1 MSKFALLFLAI
12 FFGGITAAFF
22 YSATGAFVLYE
33 LVYFFNPD
41 NRWWSASIPGLR
53 YSLISVMVMMMA
65 LAINYRRLGSKSP
78 WLDQPVFKWMVAI
91 LCMYYVMYIHALD
104 IQSHDRFTFEFTK
117 LVIIMLIAYKLIH
130 SERALDAVLWGYLIG
145 ATYLGYLTT
154 VTGRN
159 SGNRVEGIGLVDA
172 PDSNGAAATLVP
184 AATLLMY
191 YFWKGNKKVKLLC
204 CISGAFIAN
213 GLVLINSRGSFL
225 GAVVGVVFYLCY
237 MLFSRYQKEGQRATA
252 IMTLVLGL
260 AGGLYVTD
268 DTFWDRMDTLR
279 SVENKEQ
286 SGASRMDFWL
296 VTFDVMKDYPMG
308 VGIAGYQRV
317 SANYLEESQ
326 LAKNAG
332 VRAVHSSWF
341 QGLAELGWPGPI
353 LFFGMMVSLYRLS
366 SRTKNYLLQHDRTD
380 EYFKVLAIEGA
391 LLAFMVSAT
400 FIDRFR
406 AEILYWM
413 ILFLAA
419 ASNVYYLQHVNQRQ
433 GQTNGLIR
441 RRTLTRE
448 SRLT

>member
-22 YSATGAFVLYE
+22 FSATGAFVLYQ

-53 YSLISVMVMMMA
+53 YSLITVLVMMMA
-65 LAINYRRLGSKSP
+65 LGFNYRRLGSKSP
-78 WLDQPVFKWMVAI
+78 WLEQPVFKWMVAI
-91 LCMYYVMYIHALD
+91 LCMYYFMYFHALD
-104 IQSHDRFTFEFTK
+104 TLSHDKFTFEFTK

-130 SERALDAVLWGYLIG
+130 SERALDAVLWGYLSG
-145 ATYLGYLTT
+145 ATYLGYLAT

-159 SGNRVEGIGLVDA
+159 SGDRVEGIGLVDA
-172 PDSNGAAATLVP
+172 PDSNGAAATLVS
-184 AATLLMY
+184 ASTLLMY
-191 YFWKGNKKVKLLC
+191 YFWKGSKKVKLLC
-204 CISGAFIAN
+204 CVCGAFIAN
-213 GLVLINSRGSFL
+213 GLVLINSRGAFL
-225 GAVVGVVFYLCY
+225 GAAVGVVFYLGY
-237 MLFSRYQKEGQRATA
+237 MLFSKYQKKGQRATA
-252 IMTLVLGL
+252 IMTLVLGVT
-260 AGGLYVTD
+260 GGLYVAD
-268 DTFWDRMDTLR
+268 DVFWSRMDTLR

-286 SGASRMDFWL
+286 SGASRVDFWL
-296 VTFDVMKDYPMG
+296 VTFEVMKDYPLG

-326 LAKNAG
+326 LARGAG
-332 VRAVHSSWF
+332 IRAVHSSWF

-353 LFFGMMVSLYRLS
+353 LFIGMLVSLYRLS
-366 SRTKNYLLQHDRTD
+366 SRTKDYLLQHGRTD

-391 LLAFMVSAT
+391 LLAFLVSAT

-433 GQTNGLIR
+433 GQPNRLIR
-441 RRTLTRE
+441 RRNLARE
-448 SRLT
+448 SHLT